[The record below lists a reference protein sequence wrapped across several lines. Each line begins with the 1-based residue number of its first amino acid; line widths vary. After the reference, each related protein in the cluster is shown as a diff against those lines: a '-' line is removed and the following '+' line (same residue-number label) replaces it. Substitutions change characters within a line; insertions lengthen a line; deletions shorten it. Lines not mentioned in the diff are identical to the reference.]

1 MGTQFWIPA
10 CAGMSGLQTQNLGAL
25 QGKAAIFTPANSR
38 FMAFHCRNRGM
49 FIARSGAID
58 D

>member
-1 MGTQFWIPA
+1 
-10 CAGMSGLQTQNLGAL
+10 MSGLQAQNLGAL
-25 QGKAAIFTPANSR
+25 QGKAAIFTPANSH
-38 FMAFHCRNRGM
+38 FMAFHRRNRGM

>member
-1 MGTQFWIPA
+1 
-10 CAGMSGLQTQNLGAL
+10 MSGLQAQNLGAL
-25 QGKAAIFTPANSR
+25 QGRAASFTPADSR
-38 FMAFHCRNRGM
+38 FMAFRRRNRGI

>member
-1 MGTQFWIPA
+1 
-10 CAGMSGLQTQNLGAL
+10 MSGLQAQNLGAL
-25 QGKAAIFTPANSR
+25 QGKAAIYTPENSR
-38 FMAFHCRNRGM
+38 FIAFHCRNRGM

>member
-1 MGTQFWIPA
+1 LQRPA
-10 CAGMSGLQTQNLGAL
+10 RH
-25 QGKAAIFTPANSR
+25 GKAAISTHAS
-38 FMAFHCRNRGM
+38 CRLCHTAAQNRGM